1 MTDRRLSEDH
11 PRDPQA
17 DDAGSAVVSRI
28 RTYLEALPGSPN
40 LGAEFAYSGAFRSE
54 GWPHAFYP
62 LLRTD
67 LEALLARVEQLT
79 TERDGQRVQL
89 TSAADALS
97 AIARAVIAVEPAL
110 KVPYS
115 DAPEHSPWSRFVERP
130 TRTAYNLGRAIK
142 RSLREIKESPD
153 A

>member
-1 MTDRRLSEDH
+1 MTDRRSSEDH

-17 DDAGSAVVSRI
+17 DDARLAEI
-28 RTYLEALPGSPN
+28 R
-40 LGAEFAYSGAFRSE
+40 EFAGFLSAIGPDTE
-54 GWPHAFYP
+54 GGRLGY
-62 LLRTD
+62 
-67 LEALLARVEQLT
+67 LLARVDQLT
-79 TERDGQRVQL
+79 TERDRQRVQL
-89 TSAADALS
+89 ASAADALS

-110 KVPYS
+110 KVPYP

>member
-1 MTDRRLSEDH
+1 MTDRSVRADQLAHARRSI
-11 PRDPQA
+11 PQA
-17 DDAGSAVVSRI
+17 DDARLAEIRAYAGFLSAIGPDAEGGR
-28 RTYLEALPGSPN
+28 
-40 LGAEFAYSGAFRSE
+40 LGY
-54 GWPHAFYP
+54 
-62 LLRTD
+62 
-67 LEALLARVEQLT
+67 LLARVDQLT